1 MLIAGMDT
9 TANTLAHILDLLS
22 QHQDVQDKLRT
33 EVLQA
38 VQTHGDGETLDFDSL
53 MDLPYLEAVCRESFR
68 VCAHERFYRFFS
80 SCRRSLDILALH
92 VCSGSKYSLKRISV
106 FSSTRCLCVRL

>member
-22 QHQDVQDKLRT
+22 QHHDVQDRLRADI
-33 EVLQA
+33 LQA
-38 VQTHGDGETLDFDSL
+38 VEADGDGEALDFDRL

-68 VCAHERFYRFFS
+68 VY
-80 SCRRSLDILALH
+80 
-92 VCSGSKYSLKRISV
+92 
-106 FSSTRCLCVRL
+106 VRLRHPLPRP